1 MNVKKSMTYAEL
13 RELIDREVSE
23 QEDRFAILTLSGRP
37 SAEKVK
43 LESASVTWDLPG
55 DKTGY
60 TVFNENNC
68 TKTLDLIAARGWH
81 DMLVAVYEKI

>member
-60 TVFNENNC
+60 TVLNENNC
-68 TKTLDLIAARGWH
+68 PKTLDLIAARGWH